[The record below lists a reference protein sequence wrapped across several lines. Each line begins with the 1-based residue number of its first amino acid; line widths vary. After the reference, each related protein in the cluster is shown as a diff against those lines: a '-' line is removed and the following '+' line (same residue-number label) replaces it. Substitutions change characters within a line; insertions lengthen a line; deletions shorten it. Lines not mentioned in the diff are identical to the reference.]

1 MSKFSAV
8 KRTALDGRSW
18 WVVFDNKE
26 NKFST
31 YTCFGKYRRKTDC
44 ENAIQFYEKEWNL

>member
-1 MSKFSAV
+1 MRFSAV

-31 YTCFGKYRRKTDC
+31 YTCFEKYRRKLDC
-44 ENAIQFYEKEWNL
+44 ENAIKFFEKEWKLG